1 MLFANLENLPSSSIA
16 YNEWPLTRLTRLAPA
31 VTCLSWRQTT
41 ATDTMVSN
49 PCCPQLSYFEYVPFL
64 CCSFLAIIC
73 KHDVIQKTRIHDVS
87 QLRQST
93 TEPRAI
99 GNRHKKSDEDRTCS
113 SGDMLVHRQT
123 DTHTHTFNGPFS
135 RTTWVG
141 RYQKGKT
148 KLDFTEAR
156 DSEWQWH
163 RLGHMQVCTSF
174 RQITMPAPH
183 YSVFYRLDALP
194 AAQPTASKHWRQLHR
209 QTDIHINK
217 QKYNTDILITTPHSL
232 LAAEQQNT
240 HSLKAFKK
248 STVCTSNET
257 LTSDKQ

>member
-1 MLFANLENLPSSSIA
+1 MTTDQADPPCTCSDLPVLAANHRHWHHGIKSMLP
-16 YNEWPLTRLTRLAPA
+16 PA
-31 VTCLSWRQTT
+31 QLLWVCALFVLLIPGNYMQTWCH
-41 ATDTMVSN
+41 
-49 PCCPQLSYFEYVPFL
+49 P
-64 CCSFLAIIC
+64 
-73 KHDVIQKTRIHDVS
+73 KKTRIHDVS
-87 QLRQST
+87 QRRQST